1 MIKFDY
7 VGIVMSIATT
17 NILRTYLGLYG
28 QFALFVFYSSFT
40 SGCAILAAV
49 NLLGN
54 GREERNAAEYRYA
67 NLDTYFRGP
76 TCP

>member
-7 VGIVMSIATT
+7 VGIVISIATT

-49 NLLGN
+49 NLLGD

-67 NLDTYFRGP
+67 NFDTFFRGP